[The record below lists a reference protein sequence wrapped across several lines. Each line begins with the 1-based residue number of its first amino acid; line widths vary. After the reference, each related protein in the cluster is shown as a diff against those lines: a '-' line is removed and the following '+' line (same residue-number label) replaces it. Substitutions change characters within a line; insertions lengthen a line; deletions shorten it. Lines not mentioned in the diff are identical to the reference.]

1 MLVGGK
7 SKRTVKTQDIEI
19 LMLYCLTNNGIGQCI
34 YILFGTDYITEEVTY
49 KTHLS
54 LSYHVVMD
62 VVEIIM
68 L

>member
-1 MLVGGK
+1 MI
-7 SKRTVKTQDIEI
+7 S
-19 LMLYCLTNNGIGQCI
+19 YCLTNNGIGQCI

-54 LSYHVVMD
+54 LSYHVVVD